1 MTLTSRTGAAK
12 KSGLIAIVA
21 ILVVAWF
28 VFTAC
33 TVVIDA
39 GSRGVVFSKAS
50 GFREQVLDEGIHF
63 VVPVLWE
70 IYPYD
75 VRSQTYTLGSKVLDP
90 DAEIDGGLAVDAL
103 SSDGQTVTLHVSMR
117 FHLDPEKVMQ
127 IHQDLGETY
136 VTKIIKPQVR
146 SSVRDEANRYPSVN
160 IYSEDRQELQDAIQK
175 ELTKE
180 LAKNHIIVEEVLL
193 RNVIFSSQ
201 FQDAIEQKQVA
212 QQEALRMDYV
222 VRKQEQE
229 KLKTIILATGEA
241 KATELKGQ
249 ALASY
254 PELVQWEYV
263 HNLPE
268 DVDVIVTDTRTII
281 NLGDLFGRGEQ

>member
-1 MTLTSRTGAAK
+1 MTLTSRRGEAK
-12 KSGLIAIVA
+12 TSGLIVIGA

-28 VFTAC
+28 AFTAC

-39 GSRGVVFSKAS
+39 GYRGVVFSKAS
-50 GFREQVLDEGIHF
+50 GFNDRVLDEGIHF

-70 IYPYD
+70 IYPYS
-75 VRSQTYTLGSKVLDP
+75 VRSQTYTLGSKVMNP
-90 DAEIDGGLAVDAL
+90 EAELDGGLAVDAL
-103 SSDGQTVTLHVSMR
+103 SSDGQTVTLHVSVR
-117 FHLDPEKVMQ
+117 FHLDPEKVVQ
-127 IHQDLGETY
+127 VHQDLGETY
-136 VTKIIKPQVR
+136 ITKIIKPQVR
-146 SSVRDEANRYPSVN
+146 STVRDEANRYPSIN
-160 IYSEDRQELQDAIQK
+160 IYSEDRQQLQENIQE
-175 ELTKE
+175 ELTNE
-180 LAKNHIIVEEVLL
+180 LAKNHIMVEEVLL
-193 RNVIFSSQ
+193 RNVIFSAQ

-229 KLKTIILATGEA
+229 KLKTIIIAEGEA
-241 KATELKGQ
+241 QATQLKGQ

-268 DVDVIVTDTRTII
+268 DFDVVVTDTQTII
-281 NLGDLFGRGEQ
+281 NLGDLFGREEQ